1 MLYVPFVFG
10 PSFVCQQIRCQPD
23 GIRAGCCQERSSSVR
38 RRSSFIGGQTEENN
52 AKELIPGLSHF
63 SWIFKEDTRVCWQ
76 NKRGKLLPG
85 SSQDKSTTSR
95 KISSPRC
102 LARCRTRLDG
112 LRKFFPTIRKSQ
124 LPKSDISKNL
134 VTKICL
140 SRFDGLRICLWS
152 GPFP

>member
-85 SSQDKSTTSR
+85 SSQDTSPTSR

-112 LRKFFPTIRKSQ
+112 LRILLMIRPISLKPLKSQ
-124 LPKSDISKNL
+124 
-134 VTKICL
+134 
-140 SRFDGLRICLWS
+140 GLRMLHEYHFRALWLHDFAQE
-152 GPFP
+152 GG